1 MNEMN
6 FSQEQ
11 KIQQWA
17 AAFEYPPTPDIAS
30 RIRPLLALPVK
41 KAVQPTR
48 RLAWV
53 LLLLL
58 LAASLLAVPTV
69 RAALVQIL
77 RAGGI
82 TIFVGEEAA
91 VDEIPPLLSEQLPA
105 FTKPITLEEAV
116 AQFPDL
122 ALPTAL
128 PSPDDVLLH
137 EEPVWDT
144 AVIFL
149 WRDEADPQQ
158 IALSLY
164 QINVA
169 QYAYKGSEM
178 LEMTEVNGHQAFW
191 LIGPH
196 YFRLQ
201 NRALQNGEV
210 EEWLF
215 VEGSVLIWWEGAVT
229 YRLEGAKSLD
239 EARQI
244 AESLQV
250 VEPANE

>member
-1 MNEMN
+1 MNEIN
-6 FSQEQ
+6 SSYEKQIQE
-11 KIQQWA
+11 WA
-17 AAFEYPPTPDIAS
+17 AAFEYPPTPDIAGK
-30 RIRPLLALPVK
+30 IRPLLTPPAK
-41 KAVQPTR
+41 KAVPSGR

-53 LLLLL
+53 LVLLA
-58 LAASLLAVPTV
+58 LAASLLAVPGV
-69 RAALVQIL
+69 RAALVEIL

-91 VDEIPPLLSEQLPA
+91 VDEIPPLLNEQLPA
-105 FTKPITLEEAV
+105 FTEPITLEV
-116 AQFPDL
+116 AL
-122 ALPTAL
+122 ARYPNLQLPTEL
-128 PSPDDVLLH
+128 PPPDDVLLH

-149 WRDEADPQQ
+149 WRDDEDPQQ

-169 QYAYKGSEM
+169 QYAYKGSDTAT
-178 LEMTEVNGHQAFW
+178 MTEVNGDQAFW
-191 LIGPH
+191 LNSPH

-201 NRALQNGEV
+201 NSAL

-215 VEGSVLIWWEGAVT
+215 VPGNVLIWWEGAVT
-229 YRLEGAKSLD
+229 YRLEGANNLE
-239 EARQI
+239 EALQI

-250 VEPANE
+250 VEQ

>member
-1 MNEMN
+1 MDEMN
-6 FSQEQ
+6 FAQEH
-11 KIQQWA
+11 KIQEWA
-17 AAFEYPPTPDIAS
+17 AAFEYPPTPNIAGK
-30 RIRPLLALPVK
+30 IRPLLAHPAK
-41 KAVQPTR
+41 KAAQPRR
-48 RLAWV
+48 RLAWALV
-53 LLLLL
+53 LLL
-58 LAASLLAVPTV
+58 LAASLLAVPSV

-105 FTKPITLEEAV
+105 FTQPITLAEAV
-116 AQFPDL
+116 ARFPDL
-122 ALPTAL
+122 QLPTEL
-128 PSPDDVLLH
+128 PPPDDVLLH

-149 WRDEADPQQ
+149 WRDEANPQQ
-158 IALSLY
+158 IGLSLY

-178 LEMTEVNGHQAFW
+178 LEMTEVNGNQAFW

-201 NRALQNGEV
+201 DSALQNGAV

-215 VEGSVLIWWEGAVT
+215 VEGNVLIWWEGSIT
-229 YRLEGAKSLD
+229 YRLEGADSLE
-239 EARQI
+239 EALQI
-244 AESLQV
+244 AESLQA
-250 VEPANE
+250 VEQ

>member
-1 MNEMN
+1 MNEIN
-6 FSQEQ
+6 SSFEKQIQE
-11 KIQQWA
+11 WA
-17 AAFEYPPTPDIAS
+17 AAFEYPQTPNIAGK
-30 RIRPLLALPVK
+30 IRPLLTPPAK
-41 KAVQPTR
+41 KVVQPGR
-48 RLAWV
+48 RLAWALV
-53 LLLLL
+53 LLL
-58 LAASLLAVPTV
+58 LAASLLAVPSV

-105 FTKPITLEEAV
+105 FTEPITLEEAL
-116 AQFPDL
+116 ARYPDL
-122 ALPTAL
+122 ALPAEL
-128 PSPDDVLLH
+128 PPPDDVLLH

-149 WRDEADPQQ
+149 WRDEANPQE

-178 LEMTEVNGHQAFW
+178 LEMTEVNGNQAFW
-191 LIGPH
+191 LKGPH
-196 YFRLQ
+196 YFRL
-201 NRALQNGEV
+201 RDSAS

-215 VEGSVLIWWEGAVT
+215 VEGTVLIWWEGSVT
-229 YRLEGAKSLD
+229 YRLEGASSL
-239 EARQI
+239 EKALRI
-244 AESLQV
+244 AESLQT
-250 VEPANE
+250 VE